1 MSSEGSAENA
11 GEGSGNEAYG
21 SIEAAAGIAN
31 VDRPS
36 VTLNC

>member
-1 MSSEGSAENA
+1 MSSEEPAENA

-21 SIEAAAGIAN
+21 AIEAASGIAK